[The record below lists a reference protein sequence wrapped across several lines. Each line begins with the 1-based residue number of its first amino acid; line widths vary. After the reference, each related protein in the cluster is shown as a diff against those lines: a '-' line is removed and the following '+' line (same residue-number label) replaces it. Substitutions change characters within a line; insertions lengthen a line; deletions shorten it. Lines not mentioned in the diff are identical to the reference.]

1 MGSIN
6 NTHKYK
12 PYYYCADFL
21 LKGIFSIGKIRYK
34 YTTFLVGTDI
44 KTFSPFFR
52 ILRYRFY
59 RNDFIRRGLKV
70 FLIFFDFYVISF
82 YRAICKRTFSSKL
95 SNNLNYSSRRRKY
108 MYNSEKDDDGGKK
121 REIHFHHLSL
131 WIRT

>member
-34 YTTFLVGTDI
+34 YDFPSGNRHQNI
-44 KTFSPFFR
+44 FFQ

-59 RNDFIRRGLKV
+59 RN
-70 FLIFFDFYVISF
+70 
-82 YRAICKRTFSSKL
+82 
-95 SNNLNYSSRRRKY
+95 
-108 MYNSEKDDDGGKK
+108 
-121 REIHFHHLSL
+121 HLYEEG
-131 WIRT
+131 